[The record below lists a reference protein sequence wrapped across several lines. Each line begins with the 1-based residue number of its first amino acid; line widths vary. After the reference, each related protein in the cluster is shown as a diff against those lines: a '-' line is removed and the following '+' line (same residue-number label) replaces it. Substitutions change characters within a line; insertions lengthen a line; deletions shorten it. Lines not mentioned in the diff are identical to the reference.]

1 MANLDLDPERQES
14 ARHYARIRRW
24 LMLVEL
30 VLGTS
35 YLLAWLFLGWSESLR
50 DYNQSWTPSPWVGVL
65 VYGLVFGGC
74 YLLLELPLS
83 FFQGFSLPHRF
94 QQSNQTLKGWWM
106 DFFKGTVLSG
116 LLGLLFLEI
125 IYFMLRLFPASWW
138 LWAAGVLLAI
148 NMLLANLAPILIFP
162 LFNKFQPLAEGY
174 QHLQDRLL
182 SLAERASMPVIG
194 VFSFDMSRQTK
205 SANAGITGLGNTR
218 RIILGD
224 TLLSEFSTEEIETVL
239 AHEIGHYKNHDIP
252 LGIMVQTFLTL
263 GGLYLASRGLSWG
276 ITLFDY
282 QDVADIAA
290 LPLLILSLGAYGL
303 ITMPLSNL
311 FSRWRENLADDFAL
325 RLTGNGQAY
334 AAALIRLSNQNL
346 AEVDPQTWVEIL
358 LHSHPA
364 LRKRIQKA
372 QTYQPVD

>member
-205 SANAGITGLGNTR
+205 SANAGITGLGYTR

>member
-1 MANLDLDPERQES
+1 
-14 ARHYARIRRW
+14 
-24 LMLVEL
+24 
-30 VLGTS
+30 
-35 YLLAWLFLGWSESLR
+35 
-50 DYNQSWTPSPWVGVL
+50 
-65 VYGLVFGGC
+65 
-74 YLLLELPLS
+74 
-83 FFQGFSLPHRF
+83 
-94 QQSNQTLKGWWM
+94 
-106 DFFKGTVLSG
+106 
-116 LLGLLFLEI
+116 
-125 IYFMLRLFPASWW
+125 
-138 LWAAGVLLAI
+138 
-148 NMLLANLAPILIFP
+148 
-162 LFNKFQPLAEGY
+162 
-174 QHLQDRLL
+174 
-182 SLAERASMPVIG
+182 
-194 VFSFDMSRQTK
+194 
-205 SANAGITGLGNTR
+205 
-218 RIILGD
+218 
-224 TLLSEFSTEEIETVL
+224 VL